1 MAKDLYSFVYNHSF
15 ENAKICISIPATSMN
30 KENQLI
36 IGPCTCRR
44 APKLLQNV
52 QEMRK
57 LHFIMKKE
65 SDT

>member
-1 MAKDLYSFVYNHSF
+1 MAKDLYSFDYNNSF

-30 KENQLI
+30 KENKLI
-36 IGPCTCRR
+36 IDPHTCRC
-44 APKLLQNV
+44 APKLLRNV